1 MAQQVDCDHED
12 DFKLIKTGIFGAMA
26 STTTCPSITSLTS
39 NQHIPNIEKS
49 IEPASIKTDQ
59 TTVNEAQFS
68 SLVNTNPLPTRYGAA
83 SMIPRADGFD
93 MKSIINSSSS
103 SSSRPSLPTQ
113 TNDFMSILKD
123 EKTKKQSYNNDH
135 IRQIL
140 ADNNNDIKALLQSAK
155 KAQQDF
161 LDAINLD

>member
-1 MAQQVDCDHED
+1 MAQQADYDHED
-12 DFKLIKTGIFGAMA
+12 DFKLIGISGAIS

-39 NQHIPNIEKS
+39 NQHIPIIEKS
-49 IEPASIKTDQ
+49 IEPASIKADQ

-68 SLVNTNPLPTRYGAA
+68 SLLNTNPLPTRYGTA
-83 SMIPRADGFD
+83 SMIPHADGFD
-93 MKSIINSSSS
+93 LKSIINRS

-113 TNDFMSILKD
+113 AHDFMSILKD

-135 IRQIL
+135 IQQIL
-140 ADNNNDIKALLQSAK
+140 VDNNNDIKALLQSAK

-161 LDAINLD
+161 LDAINFD